1 MTLEEGTRVERPL
14 PKAPVV
20 RSVTF
25 SDIMAALKE
34 GFSDFRRAPLFG
46 LFFGAFYAFGGILIT
61 WLMLWNDMVY
71 WVIPLVIGF
80 MLIGPFVAVGLY
92 EVSRALE
99 QGRPLSWSGVMGV
112 MFRQREREFV
122 WMSFVTLF
130 VFWIWIY
137 QVRLLLAL
145 FFGLKTFSTFDA
157 FLTMLF
163 TTANGLTFLV
173 VGHIVGA
180 ILSLVLFSLTVV
192 SFPLLLDRE
201 VDFITAMIT
210 SVKAVVTS
218 PAAMIAWAICIVVLT
233 ILAMLPAFLGLIFV
247 LPILGHATWHL
258 YRRLVEP
265 A

>member
-1 MTLEEGTRVERPL
+1 MTNETGQVVERPM
-14 PKAPVV
+14 PRPPVV
-20 RSVTF
+20 RTVSF
-25 SDIMAALKE
+25 GDIREALSR
-34 GFSDFRRAPLFG
+34 GWSDFLQAPLFG
-46 LFFGAFYAFGGILIT
+46 LFFGAFYALGGILIT
-61 WLMLWNDMVY
+61 WLMFWNSMVY

-99 QGRPLSWSGVMGV
+99 QGRPLTWSGVLGV

-157 FLTMLF
+157 FVTMLF

-173 VGHIVGA
+173 VGHVVGA
-180 ILSLVLFSLTVV
+180 ILSLALFSLTVV

-210 SVKAVVTS
+210 SVKSVVTS

-233 ILAMLPAFLGLIFV
+233 ILAMLPAFLGLIIV
-247 LPILGHATWHL
+247 LPVLGHATWHL